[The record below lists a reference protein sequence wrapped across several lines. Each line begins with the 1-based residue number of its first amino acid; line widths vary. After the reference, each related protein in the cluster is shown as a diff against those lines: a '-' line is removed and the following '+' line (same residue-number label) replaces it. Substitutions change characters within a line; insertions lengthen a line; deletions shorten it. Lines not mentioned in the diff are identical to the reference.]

1 MAEWTVARL
10 LNWSL
15 SWLRDKGSQAPRLE
29 AQLLL
34 AEILKRDQL
43 YLYLHYDQPLE
54 AEELAGYK
62 ALLQRRAAGEPAAY
76 ILGRKSFWTLEL
88 EVGPG
93 VLIPR
98 PETETLVEA
107 ALAVLPPDSG
117 AEAVELGAGSGAV
130 VLALASE
137 RPGLKLAATE
147 LKDPGPARE
156 NARRL
161 GLEGRIEFLAGD
173 LFEPLAGRRFDLVLM
188 NPPYVSQGEYQALSP
203 EIRDFEPAEALLA
216 GPDGLEV
223 IRRLVAGAPEHL
235 KVGGWL
241 MFEIGASQGRACLE
255 LLRGGPFVEAE
266 IKPDLAG
273 RDRVA
278 LARLRG

>member
-34 AEILKRDQL
+34 AEILKQDQL
-43 YLYLHYDQPLE
+43 YLYLHYDQPLQ

-62 ALLQRRAAGEPAAY
+62 ALLQRRASGEPVAY

-88 EVGPG
+88 KVGPG

-107 ALAVLPPDSG
+107 ALAELPPDSG
-117 AEAVELGAGSGAV
+117 AEVVELGAGSGAV
-130 VLALASE
+130 VLSLALE
-137 RPGLKLAATE
+137 RPGLKLSATE
-147 LKDPGPARE
+147 LKDPGPALE
-156 NARRL
+156 NAREL

-188 NPPYVSQGEYQALSP
+188 NPPYVSLDEYQSLSP

-216 GPDGLEV
+216 GTDGLEV
-223 IRRLVAGAPEHL
+223 IRRLVAGVPEHL
-235 KVGGWL
+235 RPGGWL
-241 MFEIGASQGRACLE
+241 MFEIGATQGRACLA
-255 LLRGGPFVEAE
+255 LLQGGPFSEAAL
-266 IKPDLAG
+266 KPDLAG